1 VGKPESANPPAAPAA
16 AASQPSGVFHA
27 SGREL
32 VLATLE
38 AEGAFLKNFLRK
50 GLRKMLAT
58 RNFDT
63 VNDLAEDAFQNLHL
77 RALEV
82 VETYD
87 PAKPAGAWLVGIAMK
102 VLQEQ
107 NPKRRKS
114 ATSVSDLGSEGQQV
128 LESAPQTGN
137 ENPLDRLERLEN
149 LAQLGETMAKLSA
162 LDQEVLRLTLIEE
175 RDTAKVATIL
185 KITSDQVHMRKCR
198 ALKRLRA
205 LCATTPEVCQ

>member
-1 VGKPESANPPAAPAA
+1 VGKPESAILSVPKSGENQAHAPGRAQVEVALAA
-16 AASQPSGVFHA
+16 
-27 SGREL
+27 
-32 VLATLE
+32 E
-38 AEGAFLKNFLRK
+38 ANFLKNFLRK

-82 VETYD
+82 VDTYD

-149 LAQLGETMAKLSA
+149 LALLGETMAKLSA

-175 RDTAKVATIL
+175 RATAKVAATL
-185 KITSDQVHMRKCR
+185 EITSDQVHMRKCR